1 MKKILLL
8 FAFLLTIPIAQ
19 AQSANND
26 IDTVIL
32 KEADKMGKAFVA
44 GEYEEF
50 AKYTHPTIVTM
61 MGGKEKMISE
71 ISRSFDQV
79 KSEGVAFDEVN
90 YGAPS
95 EIIQYE
101 GQLQC
106 TLPQMIDMKTNG
118 RTVTAN
124 SVLIAVSMD
133 NGVNWYF
140 IDPTG
145 NDITTMRKIIP
156 TLSPALQIPV
166 SVEPTYTEDK

>member
-1 MKKILLL
+1 MKKTLLL
-8 FAFLLTIPIAQ
+8 FAFLLTIPVTQ
-19 AQSANND
+19 AQSSNND
-26 IDTVIL
+26 IETVIL

-61 MGGKEKMISE
+61 MGGKEKMIAE
-71 ISRSFDQV
+71 IARSFNQI
-79 KSEGVAFDEVN
+79 KSEGVAFNKVS
-90 YGAPS
+90 YGVPS

-106 TLPQMIDMKTNG
+106 TLPQMIEMEVDGGIVK
-118 RTVTAN
+118 AN
-124 SVLIAVSMD
+124 AVLIALSMD

-156 TLSPALQIPV
+156 TLSPALKIPV
-166 SVEPTYTEDK
+166 NVNPAYTEDK